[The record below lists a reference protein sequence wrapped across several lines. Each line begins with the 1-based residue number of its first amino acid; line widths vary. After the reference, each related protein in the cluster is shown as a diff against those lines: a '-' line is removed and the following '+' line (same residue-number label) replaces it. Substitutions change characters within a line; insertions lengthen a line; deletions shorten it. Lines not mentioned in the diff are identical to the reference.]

1 MRVLATVS
9 LCVLLS
15 ACATRQGV
23 PTTSEPRE
31 ESFELAATG
40 TRPTQI
46 KAKAGDTVY
55 GLAYKYGITSRAL
68 IAANN
73 LTPPYT
79 LKKGKKLKLPN
90 PNEHVVID
98 GDTLESIADFY
109 AVDVKVLGRENN
121 LDEPYD
127 LEVGSTLI
135 IPNRDTVDLVEGIVP
150 EPTVVA
156 SASLKPLD
164 LPKKDSSANIPDDLK
179 AELAAEIAGG
189 LDREEIVEEMHHD
202 TDPLG
207 DEPAVAEEVEEIEEE
222 IKPEPKKAAPKPP
235 SKVQEAEESD
245 DHPKAKKLKSE
256 KSEEGDKS
264 SKDKKDTKEGKAVKD
279 VKETKKEST
288 VAFGWPLN
296 GDVLNKFGAS
306 SGGAR
311 NDGIK
316 IGVPENTTVKASA
329 DGQVVYSGNE
339 LKGFG
344 NLVLVKHAGGW
355 ITAYA
360 NNTKLLV
367 VKGDK
372 VRRGQAIAKSGTKLH
387 FEIRK
392 GTQPID
398 PLSKLGS

>member
-23 PTTSEPRE
+23 PTTSEPHGD
-31 ESFELAATG
+31 SFELAPTG
-40 TRPTQI
+40 TRPTEV
-46 KAKAGDTVY
+46 KVKSGDTVY

-73 LTPPYT
+73 LTPPYA

-90 PNEHVVID
+90 PNEHVVMD
-98 GDTLESIADFY
+98 GDTIESIADFY
-109 AVDVKVLGRENN
+109 AVDKHVLARENS

-127 LEVGSTLI
+127 LKEGSTLI
-135 IPNRDTVDLVEGIVP
+135 IPNRDTVDLVEAIVP

-164 LPKKDSSANIPDDLK
+164 LPRKDSSANIPDDLK

-202 TDPLG
+202 ADPMSE
-207 DEPAVAEEVEEIEEE
+207 EPAVAEEVEEEV
-222 IKPEPKKAAPKPP
+222 KPAPKKAAPKPP
-235 SKVQEAEESD
+235 SKSKDADKSEDKPKPGKVKEEQSD
-245 DHPKAKKLKSE
+245 DADKPSKSAAK
-256 KSEEGDKS
+256 G
-264 SKDKKDTKEGKAVKD
+264 SKDAKESKG
-279 VKETKKEST
+279 TKEST
-288 VAFGWPLN
+288 VAFSWPLN
-296 GDVLNKFGAS
+296 GDVLNKFGSS

-372 VRRGQAIAKSGTKLH
+372 VKKGQALAKSGTKLH

-398 PLSKLGS
+398 PMSKLGS

>member
-1 MRVLATVS
+1 MRLFATVS

-23 PTTSEPRE
+23 PTTSEPKND
-31 ESFELAATG
+31 SFELAPTG
-40 TRPTQI
+40 TRPTEI
-46 KAKAGDTVY
+46 KVKSGDTVY

-73 LTPPYT
+73 LAPPYT

-90 PNEHVVID
+90 PNEHVVVD
-98 GDTLESIADFY
+98 GDTLESIAEFY
-109 AVDVKVLGRENN
+109 AVDVHVLARENS

-127 LEVGSTLI
+127 LDTGSTLI

-164 LPKKDSSANIPDDLK
+164 LPKKDSGANIPDDLK
-179 AELAAEIAGG
+179 AELAAEIAGV
-189 LDREEIVEEMHHD
+189 DRDEIVEEMHEEA
-202 TDPLG
+202 DPMSE
-207 DEPAVAEEVEEIEEE
+207 EPSMAEELEEE
-222 IKPEPKKAAPKPP
+222 IKPTPKKPAPKPR
-235 SKVQEAEESD
+235 SKVQEADMSD
-245 DHPKAKKLKSE
+245 DHPKAEKLKAE
-256 KSEEGDKS
+256 KSEDGDKP
-264 SKDKKDTKEGKAVKD
+264 SKDKKETKEAKDTKAAKD
-279 VKETKKEST
+279 KESA
-288 VAFGWPLN
+288 VAFAWPLK
-296 GDVLNKFGAS
+296 GDVLNKFGS
-306 SGGAR
+306 SAGGAR
-311 NDGIK
+311 SDGIK
-316 IGVPENTTVKASA
+316 IGVPENSTVKASA
-329 DGQVVYSGNE
+329 DGQVVYSGSE

-360 NNTKLLV
+360 NNSKLLV
-367 VKGDK
+367 SKGDK
-372 VRRGQAIAKSGTKLH
+372 VKRGQAIAKSGAKLH

-392 GTQPID
+392 GTQPVD